1 MSTQNRGQEPAILV
15 TGLSG
20 NLGQHLA
27 PLLKEH
33 PLVGV
38 DLYRPRVD
46 HPQVEFCQLDL
57 SQPDAPA
64 LLQICGLSLSVVLV
78 AGSLAGAARGVSLF
92 RRLLCDEHR
101 ATGTP
106 AWAPVCRN
114 RTAHNGRGHA
124 RHRGS
129 LTTTAM
135 RRPVENLFNRN
146 VEKLVEK
153 ARSAKLS
160 CSRPSCSFELH
171 TNSAARPDATDLFS
185 DATARAG
192 SLAKELPP
200 RTQSGAWRS
209 DERDC

>member
-1 MSTQNRGQEPAILV
+1 MSSPNHQQGPAILV

-27 PLLKEH
+27 PPLKEH

-64 LLQICGLSLSVVLV
+64 LLQICGFPLSVVLV

-106 AWAPVCRN
+106 AWVPVC
-114 RTAHNGRGHA
+114 
-124 RHRGS
+124 
-129 LTTTAM
+129 
-135 RRPVENLFNRN
+135 
-146 VEKLVEK
+146 
-153 ARSAKLS
+153 
-160 CSRPSCSFELH
+160 
-171 TNSAARPDATDLFS
+171 
-185 DATARAG
+185 
-192 SLAKELPP
+192 
-200 RTQSGAWRS
+200 
-209 DERDC
+209 